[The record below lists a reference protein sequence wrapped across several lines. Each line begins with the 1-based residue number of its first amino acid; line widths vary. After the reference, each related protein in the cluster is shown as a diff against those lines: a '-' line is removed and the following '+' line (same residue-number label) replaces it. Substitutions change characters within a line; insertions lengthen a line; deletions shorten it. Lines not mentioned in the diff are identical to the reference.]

1 MSTTFWGVCGGSS
14 GVLPVFLW
22 VSWARLPF
30 VRLGLESSH
39 RVRQHGAIP
48 CEVWQR
54 GCCDMQ
60 VTKTGKL
67 QSTFL
72 VRAVVGDLLKGEVFS
87 PHEAEE
93 LMSERLRRSL

>member
-1 MSTTFWGVCGGSS
+1 
-14 GVLPVFLW
+14 
-22 VSWARLPF
+22 
-30 VRLGLESSH
+30 
-39 RVRQHGAIP
+39 
-48 CEVWQR
+48 
-54 GCCDMQ
+54 MQ

-72 VRAVVGDLLKGEVFS
+72 VRAVVGDFLKGEVFS